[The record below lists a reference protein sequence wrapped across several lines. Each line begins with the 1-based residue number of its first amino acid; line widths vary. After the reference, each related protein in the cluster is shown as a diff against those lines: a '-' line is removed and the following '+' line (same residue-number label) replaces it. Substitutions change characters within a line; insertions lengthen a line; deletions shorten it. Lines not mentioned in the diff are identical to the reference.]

1 MNAKTALLDLFFPPK
16 CAFCGRVGV
25 HGTCA
30 SCEKT
35 LPRLEIALR
44 EGAGFGKC
52 AVPLRYEGA
61 VREALLRFKFRGAR
75 SAAPNSSKSRN
86 TAFEILHCS
95 ILRVLPQLH
104 LEN

>member
-44 EGAGFGKC
+44 EGAG
-52 AVPLRYEGA
+52 R
-61 VREALLRFKFRGAR
+61 VRENPDRAG
-75 SAAPNSSKSRN
+75 
-86 TAFEILHCS
+86 
-95 ILRVLPQLH
+95 VLQ
-104 LEN
+104 

>member
-35 LPRLEIALR
+35 LPRLIEELSKISAVCRTMLSLASLPR
-44 EGAGFGKC
+44 HFGITSPK
-52 AVPLRYEGA
+52 VSTNKV
-61 VREALLRFKFRGAR
+61 VRPVAI
-75 SAAPNSSKSRN
+75 AAP
-86 TAFEILHCS
+86 
-95 ILRVLPQLH
+95 
-104 LEN
+104 